1 MRSEII
7 LAIAKKDLL
16 EVKQNTS
23 AWLPMVIVPLMF
35 AVGLP
40 LIILL
45 APRNPAFMNQV
56 TADPDLIS
64 FIDRLPPVMFSY
76 LEGLDLNQKMVVI
89 FLGFFFAP
97 MFLIMPLM
105 FSTIIAA
112 ESFAGEWERKTLEA
126 LLYTPASDAELFVG
140 KMTAAGVPAMLL
152 TWICF
157 GLYTLVLNIAG
168 APIMAGKF
176 SFPLPTWYP
185 LIFWISPALSLL
197 GISAT
202 VLISA
207 RTKSFMGAYQLSGSL
222 VLVVLALL
230 VGQVTGVLY
239 LSIGA
244 GMLVGLVF
252 WIIAGCL
259 TWLGVRMFKR
269 TTLLTSGD

>member
-1 MRSEII
+1 MRPEVIT
-7 LAIAKKDLL
+7 AIAKKDLL
-16 EVKQNTS
+16 EVRQNTS
-23 AWLPMVIVPLMF
+23 AWLPMVIVPLLF

-45 APRNPAFMNQV
+45 APRNPAFLNQIA
-56 TADPDLIS
+56 ADPDLMS
-64 FIDRLPPVMFSY
+64 FIDRLPPVMLAY
-76 LEGLDLNQKMVVI
+76 LEGLDLNQKMVMI

-140 KMTAAGVPAMLL
+140 KMAAAGAPALLL

-157 GLYTLVLNIAG
+157 GLYTLVLNAAG
-168 APIMAGKF
+168 APIMAGKI

-207 RTKSFMGAYQLSGSL
+207 RTKTFMGAYQLSGSL
-222 VLVVLALL
+222 VLIVLALV

-239 LSIGA
+239 LSIGS
-244 GMLVGLVF
+244 GMLVGLVI
-252 WIIAGCL
+252 WLTAGLL
-259 TWLGVRMFKR
+259 TWLSVRLFKR
-269 TTLLTSGD
+269 AFLLISGD

>member
-56 TADPDLIS
+56 TADPDLIG

-168 APIMAGKF
+168 APIMAAKF

-222 VLVVLALL
+222 VLVVLALV

>member
-56 TADPDLIS
+56 TADPDLIG

-97 MFLIMPLM
+97 ELPRNLAQVKA
-105 FSTIIAA
+105 TD
-112 ESFAGEWERKTLEA
+112 A
-126 LLYTPASDAELFVG
+126 LD
-140 KMTAAGVPAMLL
+140 
-152 TWICF
+152 
-157 GLYTLVLNIAG
+157 
-168 APIMAGKF
+168 
-176 SFPLPTWYP
+176 
-185 LIFWISPALSLL
+185 
-197 GISAT
+197 
-202 VLISA
+202 
-207 RTKSFMGAYQLSGSL
+207 GSL
-222 VLVVLALL
+222 FRMLRQGQRVVFE
-230 VGQVTGVLY
+230 VTDGPPGAAHPAKVATTVRLGSEIDMGTPGFPDSEHLPGPAPETRTIRHEGG
-239 LSIGA
+239 LS
-244 GMLVGLVF
+244 
-252 WIIAGCL
+252 
-259 TWLGVRMFKR
+259 
-269 TTLLTSGD
+269 